1 MKLKTILR
9 FLKNCI
15 KYKQKRPQLQNDQ
28 GFQISMYSKC
38 CESHYLLFIKHKQ
51 AKQGMFLYAATPLLK
66 RFILLVK
73 ILDCCVQTQGHREG
87 YLHELFVTLIYHVPL
102 IVLQPKY
109 VC

>member
-9 FLKNCI
+9 FLNNCI
-15 KYKQKRPQLQNDQ
+15 KYKQKRPQLQNDH
-28 GFQISMYSKC
+28 GCQISMYSKC
-38 CESHYLLFIKHKQ
+38 CESHYLLSITHKQ
-51 AKQGMFLYAATPLLK
+51 DRQGMFLYVATPLLK

-87 YLHELFVTLIYHVPL
+87 YLHELFVTLIYHLPL